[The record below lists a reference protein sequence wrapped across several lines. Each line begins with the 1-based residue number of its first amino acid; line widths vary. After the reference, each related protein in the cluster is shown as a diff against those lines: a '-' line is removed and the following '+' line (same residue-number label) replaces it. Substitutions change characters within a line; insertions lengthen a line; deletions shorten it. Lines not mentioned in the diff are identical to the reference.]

1 MLHQSRPLASH
12 WLKALL
18 LNSLLFLGFAALYFV
33 PGLGQVLLTVQSLM
47 FGLPF
52 LVTFLVLCLIQQLI
66 VPHPPSSGLRWT
78 LLSAAF
84 GLIGVAI
91 LYAAFP
97 LSVEAGGAALAVVLL
112 YTAPAWVALAS
123 AVFLHERLSPTKLVA
138 VALTLLG
145 IVGVA
150 FAGGGEVRPSPTA
163 IAWGLLS
170 GISYGSLYFFGK
182 RYFARY
188 SPATVFVVALPVAAL
203 AMYPLTTF
211 NAKSGLAWGALIAV
225 GVFSTY
231 AAYLAY
237 SAGLAR
243 LEATRAA
250 TVATIEPVIAAVL
263 AFVFWDERFSPLGYV
278 AACLVL
284 AGVLIMARDKPATT
298 EPGGATS
305 PTPRSRRRA
314 GPT

>member
-1 MLHQSRPLASH
+1 MADRRSGYLFVVLAATLWAVIGPVSR
-12 WLKALL
+12 LL
-18 LNSLLFLGFAALYFV
+18 LREGITPLEMAFWRAVIAWVVFV
-33 PGLGQVLLTVQSLM
+33 GHAFVQRRSTAFRVAPHDLPGL
-47 FGLPF
+47 
-52 LVTFLVLCLIQQLI
+52 
-66 VPHPPSSGLRWT
+66 
-78 LLSAAF
+78 AAF

-123 AVFLHERLSPTKLVA
+123 ALFLHERLSTTKLAA
-138 VALTLLG
+138 VALTMLG

-150 FAGGGEVRPSPTA
+150 FAGDGEVRPSPRA

-170 GISYGSLYFFGK
+170 GVSYGSLYFFGK

-188 SPATVFVVALPVAAL
+188 SPATVFIVALPVAAI

-211 NAKSGLAWGALIAV
+211 HVKSGLAWGALIAI

-231 AAYLAY
+231 GAYLAY

-250 TVATIEPVIAAVL
+250 TVSTIEPVIASAL
-263 AFVFWDERFSPLGYV
+263 AFAFWGERFAPLGYV

-284 AGVLIMARDKPATT
+284 IGVIIMARDAPAAS
-298 EPGGATS
+298 EPDGATS
-305 PTPRSRRRA
+305 PTPRSPATGRQD
-314 GPT
+314 